1 MEIKK
6 WHVYLADLNPR
17 TFVSLSRTMGTE
29 PGKVRPVVVV
39 QTDLLNGLHPSTV
52 VCPLTT
58 KVQPRARFLR
68 VHVTIGEAGLKE
80 QSDIMVDQIRAI
92 DNRRLLGHIGEI
104 SRKSQ
109 VKLDENLRILLT

>member
-17 TFVSLSRTMGTE
+17 IGTE

-39 QTDLLNGLHPSTV
+39 QTNLLNGLHPSTV

-68 VHVTIGEAGLKE
+68 VHLSIGEAGLKE

-92 DNRRLLGHIGEI
+92 DNRRILRHMGKI
-104 SRKSQ
+104 SHKSQ
-109 VKLDENLRILLT
+109 VKLVENLGVLLT

>member
-17 TFVSLSRTMGTE
+17 RGTE

-68 VHVTIGEAGLKE
+68 VHLIIGEAGLKE
-80 QSDIMVDQIRAI
+80 QSVIMVDQIRAI
-92 DNRRLLGHIGEI
+92 DNRRFLGHTGKIL
-104 SRKSQ
+104 
-109 VKLDENLRILLT
+109 VKAK